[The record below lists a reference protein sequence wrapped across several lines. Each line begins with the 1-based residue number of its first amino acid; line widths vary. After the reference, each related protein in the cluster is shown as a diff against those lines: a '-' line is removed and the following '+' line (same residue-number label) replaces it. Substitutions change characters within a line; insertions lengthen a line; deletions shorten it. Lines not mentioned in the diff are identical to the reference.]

1 MMNKMNKM
9 GCMGILFAA
18 ALMSSCS
25 SSNDDPTP
33 APNPN
38 PGTDVVYKWTTDGG
52 LKACI
57 CHFIFAFPAKA
68 SLPTPLPK
76 KMPSAKLRMAENMSP
91 INVGTNSFDKQTRH
105 VHRAEIQSVSI
116 IFLSVQKYDLF
127 LKFPNKLRKSLSK
140 KEYYS

>member
-57 CHFIFAFPAKA
+57 CHFIF
-68 SLPTPLPK
+68 
-76 KMPSAKLRMAENMSP
+76 
-91 INVGTNSFDKQTRH
+91 
-105 VHRAEIQSVSI
+105 
-116 IFLSVQKYDLF
+116 LSVQKYNLF

>member
-57 CHFIFAFPAKA
+57 CH
-68 SLPTPLPK
+68 
-76 KMPSAKLRMAENMSP
+76 
-91 INVGTNSFDKQTRH
+91 

>member
-76 KMPSAKLRMAENMSP
+76 KMPSAKLRMAENMGP
-91 INVGTNSFDKQTRH
+91 INVGTNSLTNKRGTF
-105 VHRAEIQSVSI
+105 I
-116 IFLSVQKYDLF
+116 VQKSKASLLSF
-127 LKFPNKLRKSLSK
+127 LVYKSTTYFLNFLIN
-140 KEYYS
+140 

>member
-57 CHFIFAFPAKA
+57 
-68 SLPTPLPK
+68 
-76 KMPSAKLRMAENMSP
+76 RQVENGRELSP
-91 INVGTNSFDKQTRH
+91 INVGTNSFDKQARH

>member
-57 CHFIFAFPAKA
+57 
-68 SLPTPLPK
+68 
-76 KMPSAKLRMAENMSP
+76 RQVENGREYEP
-91 INVGTNSFDKQTRH
+91 HQRWDKQFDNQARH

>member
-52 LKACI
+52 LKACDHI
-57 CHFIFAFPAKA
+57 LFSTDGKEDA
-68 SLPTPLPK
+68 
-76 KMPSAKLRMAENMSP
+76 N
-91 INVGTNSFDKQTRH
+91 GTEIGNGDQEFVFTGKQTLKKGTYTLKGW
-105 VHRAEIQSVSI
+105 VYIANGAELTIEPGTTDELI
-116 IFLSVQKYDLF
+116 GIYGG
-127 LKFPNKLRKSLSK
+127 SK
-140 KEYYS
+140 